1 MKYSNNIST
10 NIVRDSS
17 IQIDYVVTPNTKE
30 IFDRI
35 FVNNHGA
42 NKSFNLIG
50 NYGTGKSTFLWAIEK
65 NLNREK
71 IYFNTLDTESKDV
84 VEYEFIKIIGENNSL
99 LNVLSKE
106 LKIKGEPNN
115 SKIINALEKKRVK
128 ALKNKKGLVL
138 IADEFGKFLEYA
150 SRNKSA
156 DSLFLIQQISEWS
169 NNELNATYFIITLH
183 QNFASYG
190 KNLSNQGKLEWDKI
204 KGRFVDLVFNE
215 PVEQLLFFCK

>member
-71 IYFNTLDTESKDV
+71 IYFNTLDT
-84 VEYEFIKIIGENNSL
+84 
-99 LNVLSKE
+99 
-106 LKIKGEPNN
+106 
-115 SKIINALEKKRVK
+115 
-128 ALKNKKGLVL
+128 
-138 IADEFGKFLEYA
+138 
-150 SRNKSA
+150 
-156 DSLFLIQQISEWS
+156 
-169 NNELNATYFIITLH
+169 
-183 QNFASYG
+183 
-190 KNLSNQGKLEWDKI
+190 
-204 KGRFVDLVFNE
+204 
-215 PVEQLLFFCK
+215 